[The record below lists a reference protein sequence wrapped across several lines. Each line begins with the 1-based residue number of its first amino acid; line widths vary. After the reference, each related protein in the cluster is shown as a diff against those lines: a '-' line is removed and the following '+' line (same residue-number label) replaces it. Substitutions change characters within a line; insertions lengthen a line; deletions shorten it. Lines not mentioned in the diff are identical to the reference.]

1 MHVSSPPLPTHKTP
15 NIQLNDEITGMK
27 RQKMDLL
34 HKMDAERRKFQVL
47 LREKTQ
53 EIESMRRA
61 AQ

>member
-1 MHVSSPPLPTHKTP
+1 
-15 NIQLNDEITGMK
+15 MK

-34 HKMDAERRKFQVL
+34 HKMDAERRKFQAL

-53 EIESMRRA
+53 EIEAMRRA